1 MDFDQFMRSSS
12 SGVKTGAGPRRGALF
27 TRLPMQHG
35 EVRGCGEHTQKSL
48 SLQYYLQISHCCD
61 F

>member
-12 SGVKTGAGPRRGALF
+12 SGVKTGAGPRRGTLL
-27 TRLPMQHG
+27 TRLPMQHS
-35 EVRGCGEHTQKSL
+35 EVRSCGAHTQKSL
-48 SLQYYLQISHCCD
+48 SPQYYLQISYCCD

>member
-12 SGVKTGAGPRRGALF
+12 SSDVKTGAGPRRGTLL

-35 EVRGCGEHTQKSL
+35 EVSCGEHTQNSL
-48 SLQYYLQISHCCD
+48 SPQYYLQISYCCD